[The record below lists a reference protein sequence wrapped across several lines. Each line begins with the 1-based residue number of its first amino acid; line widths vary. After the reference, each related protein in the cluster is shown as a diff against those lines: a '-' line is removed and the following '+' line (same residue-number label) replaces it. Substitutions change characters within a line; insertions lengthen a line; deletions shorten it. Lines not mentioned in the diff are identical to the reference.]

1 MKKGI
6 FIIVGVFLAVIV
18 GAFLLVPRPKVNNKT
33 EVGATPTPTAA
44 SESGSPQ
51 AGVKE
56 IQVVGSEYLFSPSS
70 ITVTKGETVSLTFRN
85 TGKFVHNLTIE
96 GLGVS
101 TKTIAAGQSD
111 SIEFTASQAGTFT
124 FYCSIGGHRGMGM
137 EGSLEVK

>member
-6 FIIVGVFLAVIV
+6 FLIVGVFLAVIV

-44 SESGSPQ
+44 SESGSSRK
-51 AGVKE
+51 GVKE
-56 IQVVGSEYLFSPSS
+56 IQVVASEFSFSPSS

-85 TGKFVHNLTIE
+85 TGKFAHNLTIQ
-96 GLGVS
+96 GLGVA
-101 TKTIAAGQSD
+101 TKTIAGGESD
-111 SIEFTASQAGTFT
+111 SVEFTAAQAGTFAY
-124 FYCSIGGHRGMGM
+124 YCSVDGHRGMGM